1 MRNPPT
7 PEQLALNRW
16 AETGET
22 PNAHVTVGKLN
33 SLEVK
38 RCVRDAPADALRSP
52 GGVWTDQ
59 RSPYVQMACVMEL
72 ARRGPPS
79 GWRARWNQPRVVGW
93 ICYDAKEG
101 WRPLLAG
108 PED

>member
-1 MRNPPT
+1 MRREPT
-7 PEQLALNRW
+7 AEQAALQRW

-22 PNAHVTVGKLN
+22 PNAHVTVGRLN

-38 RCVRDAPADALRSP
+38 RCVRDAPDAALRSP

-59 RSPYVQMACVMEL
+59 RSEYVSMACQFEL

-79 GWRARWNQPRVVGW
+79 GWSGPWNSPRVVGW
-93 ICYDAKEG
+93 LCFDAKEG
-101 WRPLLAG
+101 WRPILSG
-108 PED
+108 QE

>member
-1 MRNPPT
+1 MKHSST
-7 PEQLALNRW
+7 PEQIALQRW
-16 AETGET
+16 ADTGET
-22 PNAHVTVGKLN
+22 PTAHVTVGKLN

-38 RCVRDAPADALRSP
+38 RCVRDAPDAVLRQKE
-52 GGVWTDQ
+52 GVWTNQ
-59 RSPYVQMACVMEL
+59 RSAYVATACAIEL

-79 GWRARWNQPRVVGW
+79 GWAAQWMSPRVVGW

-108 PED
+108 QED